1 VRARRGDGERR
12 FAGSHLLVAVGRTPN
27 TDDLGLDAA
36 GIATDDRGHVEV
48 DDRLRTSV
56 PGVFALGDV
65 NGRGAFTHTSYH
77 DHAIVAANLLEGGD
91 RRLHDRIPTYAL
103 FTDPPLG
110 RAGMSEAQV
119 RAAGRQALV
128 GKLAMERVGRARER
142 GETRGLM
149 KVLVDAESERILGAA
164 IFGIEGDEV
173 VQSLLDVM
181 YAGASYR
188 TVRDAVHIHPT
199 VSELVPTLL
208 ADLAPLD

>member
-1 VRARRGDGERR
+1 
-12 FAGSHLLVAVGRTPN
+12 
-27 TDDLGLDAA
+27 
-36 GIATDDRGHVEV
+36 
-48 DDRLRTSV
+48 
-56 PGVFALGDV
+56 
-65 NGRGAFTHTSYH
+65 
-77 DHAIVAANLLEGGD
+77 
-91 RRLHDRIPTYAL
+91 
-103 FTDPPLG
+103 
-110 RAGMSEAQV
+110 MSEAQV